1 MPSPS
6 PAQSARVLVIDD
18 SPTIRRSAEIVL
30 TRAGLQV
37 ELAEDGFAAL
47 AQISDARPD
56 LILLDVVMP
65 RLDGY
70 QTCSLLRRNP
80 AFADVP
86 VIMLSGRDS
95 VFDRVRGR
103 LAGSDLYLTKP
114 FTADALLAAV
124 QAHLPPAGA
133 AAEGDPAAGRSL
145 T

>member
-1 MPSPS
+1 
-6 PAQSARVLVIDD
+6 
-18 SPTIRRSAEIVL
+18 
-30 TRAGLQV
+30 
-37 ELAEDGFAAL
+37 
-47 AQISDARPD
+47 
-56 LILLDVVMP
+56 MP

-80 AFADVP
+80 AFADGP

>member
-1 MPSPS
+1 MVEHV
-6 PAQSARVLVIDD
+6 PAAAAARVLVIDD

-37 ELAEDGFAAL
+37 DLAENGFEAL
-47 AQISDARPD
+47 ARIADTRPD

-80 AFADVP
+80 QFAQVP
-86 VIMLSGRDS
+86 VVMLSGRDS

-103 LAGSDLYLTKP
+103 LAGSDVYLTKP
-114 FTADALLAAV
+114 FTPEDLLAAV
-124 QAHLPPAGA
+124 HAHLPAPVCTAG
-133 AAEGDPAAGRSL
+133 E
-145 T
+145 

>member
-1 MPSPS
+1 M
-6 PAQSARVLVIDD
+6 SAVPPFRRRRILVIDD
-18 SPTIRRSAEIVL
+18 SPTIRRSAALVL
-30 TRAGLQV
+30 ERAGLDV
-37 ELAEDGFAAL
+37 ELAENGFEAL

-70 QTCSLLRRNP
+70 QTCSLLRRHP

-86 VIMLSGRDS
+86 VVMLSGRDT

-103 LAGSDLYLTKP
+103 MAGSDLYLTKP
-114 FTADALLAAV
+114 FTADALLDAV
-124 QAHLPPAGA
+124 QRHLHPIAGP
-133 AAEGDPAAGRSL
+133 EG

>member
-1 MPSPS
+1 MNPVANP
-6 PAQSARVLVIDD
+6 QSARVLVIDD

-47 AQISDARPD
+47 ARISDLRPD

-86 VIMLSGRDS
+86 VVMLSGKDS

-114 FTADALLAAV
+114 FTPESLLSAV
-124 QAHLPPAGA
+124 QAHLPLPSCPQGV
-133 AAEGDPAAGRSL
+133 
-145 T
+145 

>member
-1 MPSPS
+1 MDPV
-6 PAQSARVLVIDD
+6 ANLQCARVLVIDD

-37 ELAEDGFAAL
+37 ELAENGFEAL
-47 AQISDARPD
+47 SRISDTRPD

-80 AFADVP
+80 DFADVP
-86 VIMLSGRDS
+86 VVMMSGKDS

-114 FTADALLAAV
+114 FTSESLLSAV
-124 QAHLPPAGA
+124 HAHLPVPSCPQGA
-133 AAEGDPAAGRSL
+133 
-145 T
+145 

>member
-1 MPSPS
+1 MQAPCSP
-6 PAQSARVLVIDD
+6 PAARVLVIDD

-30 TRAGLQV
+30 ARAGLQV
-37 ELAEDGFAAL
+37 DLAENGFAAL
-47 AQISDARPD
+47 ARISDCRPD

-70 QTCSLLRRNP
+70 QTCTLLRRHP

-86 VIMLSGRDS
+86 VIMLSGKDS

-114 FTADALLAAV
+114 FTPEALLAAV
-124 QAHLPPAGA
+124 QAHLPAPACPQ
-133 AAEGDPAAGRSL
+133 GDAR
-145 T
+145 